1 MRDGDL
7 VAAVV
12 EGDPAA
18 LAAAYDQ
25 FAPALYG
32 YCRSLLSEPADA
44 AGAVRDT
51 FVVAEVKLPLLRDPS
66 RLRPWLYAVARNECR
81 RRLHGDGAAVPLT
94 DDEFGAGEA
103 TADLGLALEQ
113 AQQREMV
120 SSALA
125 GLDPGDREIVELS
138 LRHEFYGA
146 DLADALGVP
155 RNQAQ
160 ALTTRARTRFEAA
173 LGALMVAR
181 SSLGSCQELS
191 WILGDWDGELTGPLR
206 KQVRRHISTCEICGE
221 HRRRQVNPMALLSV
235 LPEPV
240 LPESLQHEA
249 LSLLADTSPGAAQER
264 AEIAERAEP
273 FAAVRL
279 PGAAGPA
286 GGAPR
291 TRRVRARRRGTGRGV
306 RDVRRRGHARG
317 EHPAPR
323 VAPGQLRGRVSR
335 PVRAGGARGE
345 HAGAVAVRAQEGAQ
359 QAWGD
364 RTGHRHRVLRHRDRE
379 AWDVVQAGQPPL
391 LGHAFEVQADAAAHQ
406 FLAVPDPD
414 GHVIVAIAYGHIIE
428 LALSDE
434 RHQFRRDPR
443 DDHRPAVGRAVVPSG
458 LSLRLGSPD
467 PRPRGASPG
476 GSRDDW

>member
-12 EGDPAA
+12 AGDPAA

-81 RRLHGDGAAVPLT
+81 RRLHGDGAAVRLT
-94 DDEFGAGEA
+94 PDEYGDGEA
-103 TADLGLALEQ
+103 TADLGLALVE

-120 SSALA
+120 SSALG
-125 GLDPGDREIVELS
+125 GLDPGDREIVELN

-160 ALTTRARTRFEAA
+160 ALTTRARTRFETA

-181 SSLGSCQELS
+181 SSVGSCQELS
-191 WILGDWDGELTGPLR
+191 WILGDWDGELTAPLR
-206 KQVRRHISTCEICGE
+206 KQVRRHVSTCEICGE
-221 HRRRQVNPMALLSV
+221 HRRRQVNPLALLSV

-249 LSLLADTSPGAAQER
+249 LSLLADTSPDAAEER
-264 AEIAERAEP
+264 AVIADRAEP
-273 FAAVRL
+273 FARSGFPVPLDPLAARRGPAAFVPAAGVLVAVFAVFGGGAML
-279 PGAAGPA
+279 AANTLHHATPPVSSAVASAVPSAQAAPAVNTPKPSLSGHKKAHGKHGASAGGSGTPSYTPGAGKS
-286 GGAPR
+286 GKS
-291 TRRVRARRRGTGRGV
+291 
-306 RDVRRRGHARG
+306 
-317 EHPAPR
+317 
-323 VAPGQLRGRVSR
+323 SR
-335 PVRAGGARGE
+335 PASHPSSAKPSKSKHTTPPTTTPPTSAPPTTVPPTTVPPTTTPPTTTPPTSGTSSGGVLGTIIGWL
-345 HAGAVAVRAQEGAQ
+345 GA
-359 QAWGD
+359 
-364 RTGHRHRVLRHRDRE
+364 L
-379 AWDVVQAGQPPL
+379 
-391 LGHAFEVQADAAAHQ
+391 
-406 FLAVPDPD
+406 
-414 GHVIVAIAYGHIIE
+414 
-428 LALSDE
+428 
-434 RHQFRRDPR
+434 
-443 DDHRPAVGRAVVPSG
+443 
-458 LSLRLGSPD
+458 
-467 PRPRGASPG
+467 
-476 GSRDDW
+476 